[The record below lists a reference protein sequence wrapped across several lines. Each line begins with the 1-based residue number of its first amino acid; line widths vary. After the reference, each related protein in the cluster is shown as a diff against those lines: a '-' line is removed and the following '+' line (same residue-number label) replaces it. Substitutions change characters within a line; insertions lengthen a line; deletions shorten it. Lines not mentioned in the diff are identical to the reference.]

1 MHAIDR
7 ADRSVGKL
15 LRLTADRQPDR
26 PFIHCAGRSW
36 SYGSFNASANRFAH
50 FLADLGLRAGDKLAI
65 MLPNSPEFLFAWLGA
80 AKANIAYVPINT
92 EYRGAIL
99 AHQLNLADVHTMV
112 IGSQFLDRLADVA
125 AQLPKLKQLIVHG
138 AGGTP
143 IATIAPI
150 ATVTRH
156 DFAAF
161 AAHGDREPDI
171 AYRHDDAFAISYT
184 SGTTGPSKGAL
195 TTNCHVLTFA
205 LDFVKLTE
213 FTPDDRLYTCMPLF
227 HAVASWL
234 GVLATLSVGAQC
246 LVVERF
252 SPSRYFD
259 DVRGFGA
266 TIGHTIFSMVP
277 LLLKQPERP
286 DDAKTSLRCV
296 YLAQRNKV
304 FEERFN
310 CKIHEVYGQSE
321 TGIVTCAWP
330 GETAPPGSCG
340 HANTETYD
348 VRVVDDADNE
358 VAPNTVGEFVV
369 RPKEP
374 FNMMNGYYNMPQ
386 QTVEAFRNL
395 WFHTGDNA
403 RMDEDGYFYFVDR
416 KKDALRRRGENI
428 SSFELESVVH
438 QHDKVLECA
447 AIAVPSPLGED
458 DVKIVVVLRPG
469 QQLTP
474 QELWAHCEKNMPRF
488 WIPRYIE
495 FRDKLPRT
503 PTEKVEKY
511 RLRNGEQAGITYDR
525 EEVGRRAETA

>member
-1 MHAIDR
+1 MHDIDR
-7 ADRSVGKL
+7 AERSVGRL
-15 LRLTADRQPDR
+15 LRRMAERRPDS
-26 PFIHCAGRSW
+26 PFLHCAGQSW
-36 SYGSFNASANRFAH
+36 SYGAFNEQANRFAS
-50 FLADLGLRAGDKLAI
+50 FLTELGMAAGDKLAI

-80 AKANIAYVPINT
+80 SKANIAYVPINT

-99 AHQLNLADVHTMV
+99 AHQLNLADVGTMV
-112 IGSQFLDRLADVA
+112 IGAQFLDRLADVA
-125 AQLPKLKQLIVHG
+125 AQLPRLKRVIVHG
-138 AGGTP
+138 ATG
-143 IATIAPI
+143 ATGLPGHLA
-150 ATVTRH
+150 RH

-161 AAHGDREPDI
+161 AAASAREP
-171 AYRHDDAFAISYT
+171 ALLARHDDAFAISYT

-213 FTPDDRLYTCMPLF
+213 FEPHDRLYTCMPLF

-234 GVLATLSVGAQC
+234 GVLATMAVGGQC

-252 SPSRYFD
+252 SPGRYFD
-259 DVRGFGA
+259 DVREFSA

-286 DDAKTSLRCV
+286 DDAKTTLRCI
-296 YLAQRNKV
+296 YLAQRNKT

-330 GETAPPGSCG
+330 GETAPQGSCG

-348 VRVVDDADNE
+348 VQIVDDVDNE
-358 VAPNTVGEFVV
+358 VPAGTVGEFVV
-369 RPKEP
+369 RPRQP
-374 FNMMNGYYNMPQ
+374 FNMMNQYYNMPQ

-395 WFHTGDNA
+395 WFHTGDNG
-403 RMDEDGYFYFVDR
+403 RMDADGYFYFVDR

-428 SSFELESVVH
+428 SSYELESVIN

-458 DVKIVVVLRPG
+458 DVKVVVVLRPG
-469 QQLTP
+469 QPLSA
-474 QELWAHCEKNMPRF
+474 QELWAHCQKHMPRF

-495 FRDKLPRT
+495 FRENLPRT
-503 PTEKVEKY
+503 PTQKVEKY
-511 RLRNGEQAGITYDR
+511 KLRGGENAGVTYDR
-525 EEVGRRAETA
+525 EAHG